1 MSYNIIVKVIKEI
14 KMNYKD
20 LVNYVDNRRDEGLN
34 KLDVSVELLDDE
46 GDYTVLKT
54 KETYVY
60 FDEEAADAA
69 INDFRQQPEFV
80 GCDKKFKQGK
90 INKAGE
96 VVNPDTW
103 SVVVKFRF

>member
-1 MSYNIIVKVIKEI
+1 
-14 KMNYKD
+14 MNYKD

-34 KLDVSVELLDDE
+34 KIDVSIELLDDE

-60 FDEEAADAA
+60 FDEEAADSA

-96 VVNPDTW
+96 VVTPDTW